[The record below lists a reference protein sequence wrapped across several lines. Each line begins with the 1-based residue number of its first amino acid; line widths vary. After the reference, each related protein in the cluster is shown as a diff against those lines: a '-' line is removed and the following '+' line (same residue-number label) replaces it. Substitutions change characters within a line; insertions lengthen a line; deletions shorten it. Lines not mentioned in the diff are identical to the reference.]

1 VFRLPILERHGVHRL
16 RTGRCGPRV
25 LSGQDAGGTRTG
37 VSRTRRAVP
46 GPLRRRRGG
55 GAAEAFVQV
64 VGALLVLA
72 GFGAAQYGVLDLRS
86 VPYLLL
92 NLAGSAVLAVDA
104 LLGREWGFLLLEGV
118 WAVVSAGSLL
128 SLARG
133 RARDR
138 VST

>member
-1 VFRLPILERHGVHRL
+1 V
-16 RTGRCGPRV
+16 
-25 LSGQDAGGTRTG
+25 
-37 VSRTRRAVP
+37 
-46 GPLRRRRGG
+46 
-55 GAAEAFVQV
+55 EAFVQV